1 MFKKILIANR
11 GEIATRIIR
20 TCREMGIHTI
30 AVYEKPD
37 QGSRHVRIA
46 DECVLL
52 EAPGGF
58 MNQEAILQIA
68 QKTGAEAIH
77 PGYGY
82 LAEEPEFV
90 RACEEAGVAFIGPNS
105 DILETLRDKIKALAK
120 ARAAGF
126 PVVDYAPIA
135 FDKDD
140 LGALDAAAD
149 LIGYPL
155 VVKSCRGGR
164 SSTGRLLKSPDNL
177 MPVVRRAQAEAQ
189 AMYGNRRVYLEKAIL
204 PAHQVGVQ
212 ILADKHG
219 RFIHLGEREGSAQ
232 SSNRKVV
239 EEAPAPCLTQAKR
252 EELWQ
257 MALDIARLF
266 GYENAGTVE
275 FLIDKKGN
283 FYFTEIKARI
293 QVDHLLAEMMTR
305 IDLVK
310 EQILIASGAPLR
322 HTQANIRLEGWAMMC
337 RIHAED
343 PWRHLPSPGHLRR
356 VRFPG
361 GPEIRVDTY
370 VYSGCDVPAKYHSLI
385 AKLAVWAEDRPQA
398 LERIRRAI
406 EDFQLVGTPT
416 NLPLLQHVLCSE
428 AFANGRYNTSLLT
441 RGFEC
446 VPQDDVYYRDLAVIA
461 AMLYVRRN
469 QMFLPTDPPRTRR
482 GWHQDSR
489 RLPE

>member
-30 AVYEKPD
+30 ALYEKPD
-37 QGSRHVRIA
+37 KGSRHVRIA

-52 EAPGGF
+52 DTPDGF
-58 MNQEAILQIA
+58 MDQEAILQIA
-68 QKTGAEAIH
+68 QETAVDAIH

-90 RACEEAGVAFIGPNS
+90 RACEEAGVVFVGPNS
-105 DILETLRDKIKALAK
+105 VVLETLRDKIKALAQ

-135 FDKDD
+135 FGDGD
-140 LGALDAAAD
+140 LEALDEAAD

-164 SSTGRLLKSPDNL
+164 SSTERLLLSPDKL
-177 MPVVRRAQAEAQ
+177 DPVVRRAQAEAQ
-189 AMYGNRRVYLEKAIL
+189 AMYGNRRVYLEKAVL

-212 ILADKHG
+212 ILADKQGHI
-219 RFIHLGEREGSAQ
+219 IHLGDREGSAQ
-232 SSNRKVV
+232 YSNRKVV
-239 EEAPAPCLTQAKR
+239 EEAPASCLTDTQR
-252 EELWQ
+252 EELWE
-257 MALDIARLF
+257 MALGIARLF
-266 GYENAGTVE
+266 HYENVGTVE
-275 FLIDKKGN
+275 FLIDSDGN
-283 FYFTEIKARI
+283 VYFTEIKARI
-293 QVDHLLAEMMTR
+293 QVDHVLAEMMTR
-305 IDLVK
+305 IDLVR
-310 EQILIASGAPLR
+310 EQILMAAGEPLSR
-322 HTQANIRLEGWAMMC
+322 SQAEIQLEGWAMMC

-343 PWRHLPSPGHLRR
+343 PWRRLPSPGRLRR

-385 AKLAVWAEDRPQA
+385 AKLAVWAEDRPQC

-416 NLPLLQHVLCSE
+416 NLPLLQHVLCGE
-428 AFANGRYNTSLLT
+428 AFANGRYDTSLLT
-441 RGFEC
+441 HDFKC
-446 VPQDDVYYRDLAVIA
+446 APQEEVYYRDLAVIA

-469 QMFLPTDPPRTRR
+469 QMFLPTEPPRTRR
-482 GWHQDSR
+482 GWHRDSR

>member
-1 MFKKILIANR
+1 MFKKVLIANR

-52 EAPGGF
+52 DAPDGF
-58 MNQEAILQIA
+58 MNQEAILRIA
-68 QKTGAEAIH
+68 QETGAEAIH

-82 LAEEPEFV
+82 LAEEPDFV
-90 RACEEAGVAFIGPNS
+90 RACEEAGVVFIGPNAAV
-105 DILETLRDKIKALAK
+105 LQTLRDKIKAMA
-120 ARAAGF
+120 AVRAAGF

-135 FDKDD
+135 FDVTD
-140 LGALDAAAD
+140 LDALDATAD

-164 SSTGRLLKSPDNL
+164 SSTERLLRSPARLAQIVD
-177 MPVVRRAQAEAQ
+177 RAQAEAY
-189 AMYGNRRVYLEKAIL
+189 AMYGSHRVYLEKAIL

-212 ILADKHG
+212 ILADKQG
-219 RFIHLGEREGSAQ
+219 NLIHLGEREGSAQ
-232 SSNRKVV
+232 YSNRKVV
-239 EEAPAPCLTQAKR
+239 EEAPASCLSDRQR

-257 MALDIARLF
+257 MALSIARLF
-266 GYENAGTVE
+266 KYENAGTVE
-275 FLIDKKGN
+275 FLIDTEGN

-293 QVDHLLAEMMTR
+293 QVDHVLAEMMTR
-305 IDLVK
+305 IDLVR
-310 EQILIASGAPLR
+310 EQIRLAAGEPLR
-322 HTQANIRLEGWAMMC
+322 RTQDDIQLEGWSMMC

-343 PWRHLPSPGHLRR
+343 PWRKLPSPGQLRR
-356 VRFPG
+356 VRAPG

-385 AKLAVWAEDRPQA
+385 AKLAVWAEDRPQC

-416 NLPLLQHVLCSE
+416 NLPLLQYVLCGD
-428 AFANGRYNTSLLT
+428 AFANGRYDTSLLA
-441 RGFEC
+441 RDFEC
-446 VPQDDVYYRDLAVIA
+446 MPQDDFYYRDLAVIA

-469 QMFLPTDPPRTRR
+469 QMFHPTSPPRTRN
-482 GWHQDSR
+482 GWHRDSR

>member
-52 EAPGGF
+52 DAQGGF
-58 MNQEAILQIA
+58 MNQAAILKIA
-68 QKTGAEAIH
+68 QETDADAIH

-90 RACEEAGVAFIGPNS
+90 RACEEAGITFVGPNPAV
-105 DILETLRDKIKALAK
+105 LETLRDKIKALAT
-120 ARAAGF
+120 ASAAGY

-135 FDKDD
+135 FGEDD
-140 LGALDAAAD
+140 MGALNAAAD

-164 SSTGRLLKSPDNL
+164 SSTERLLQSPKRL
-177 MPVVRRAQAEAQ
+177 AQVVRRAQAEAH
-189 AMYGNRRVYLEKAIL
+189 AMYDNRHVYLEKAIL

-212 ILADKHG
+212 ILGDKQG
-219 RFIHLGEREGSAQ
+219 NIVHLGEREGSAVYG
-232 SSNRKVV
+232 NRKVV
-239 EEAPAPCLTQAKR
+239 EEAPASCLSDTQR
-252 EELWQ
+252 EELWE
-257 MALDIARLF
+257 MALGIARLF
-266 GYENAGTVE
+266 NYENAGTVE
-275 FLIDKKGN
+275 FLIDPDGK

-293 QVDHLLAEMMTR
+293 QVDHVLAEMMTR
-305 IDLVK
+305 IDLVR
-310 EQILIASGAPLR
+310 EQILLASGEPLTR
-322 HTQANIRLEGWAMMC
+322 TQDDIRLEGWAMMC

-343 PWRHLPSPGHLRR
+343 PWRKLPSPGRLRR

-385 AKLAVWAEDRPQA
+385 AKLAVWAEDRQQC
-398 LERIRRAI
+398 LERVRRAI

-416 NLPLLQHVLCSE
+416 NLPLLQYVLCGTG
-428 AFANGRYNTSLLT
+428 FTNGRYDTSLLT
-441 RGFEC
+441 NDFKC
-446 VPQDDVYYRDLAVIA
+446 VPQDDVYYRDMAVIA

-469 QMFLPTDPPRTRR
+469 QMFVPTEPPRTRR
-482 GWHQDSR
+482 GWHRDSR

>member
-20 TCREMGIHTI
+20 TCREMGIYTI
-30 AVYEKPD
+30 ALYEKPD

-52 EAPGGF
+52 DAPDGF
-58 MNQEAILQIA
+58 MNQDEILRIA
-68 QKTGAEAIH
+68 QETGAEAIH

-82 LAEEPEFV
+82 LAEEPEFA
-90 RACEEAGVAFIGPNS
+90 RACAAAGIVFVGPNS
-105 DILETLRDKIKALAK
+105 DILATLRDKIQALAK
-120 ARAAGF
+120 VSAAGF
-126 PVVDYAPIA
+126 PVVDYAPVG

-164 SSTGRLLKSPDNL
+164 SSTERLLQSPKRL
-177 MPVVRRAQAEAQ
+177 TQVVRRAQAEAH

-212 ILADKHG
+212 ILGDKQG
-219 RFIHLGEREGSAQ
+219 NIIHLGDREGSAVY
-232 SSNRKVV
+232 SNHKAV
-239 EEAPAPCLTQAKR
+239 EEAPAPCLSATQR
-252 EELWQ
+252 TELWE
-257 MALDIARLF
+257 MALGIARLF
-266 GYENAGTVE
+266 KYENAGTVE
-275 FLIDKKGN
+275 FLVDANGR
-283 FYFTEIKARI
+283 FYFTEMKARI
-293 QVDHLLAEMMTR
+293 QVDHVLAEMMTR
-305 IDLVK
+305 LDLVR
-310 EQILIASGAPLR
+310 EQILLASGEPLNR
-322 HTQANIRLEGWAMMC
+322 TQDDIRLEGWAMMC

-343 PWRHLPSPGHLRR
+343 PWRRLPSPGHLRR

-385 AKLAVWAEDRPQA
+385 AKLAVWAEDRPQC
-398 LERIRRAI
+398 LERVRRAI

-416 NLPLLQHVLCSE
+416 NLPLLQHILCSE
-428 AFANGRYNTSLLT
+428 GFANGRYDTSLLT
-441 RGFEC
+441 QDFKC
-446 VPQDDVYYRDLAVIA
+446 VPQDDVYYRDMAVIA

-469 QMFLPTDPPRTRR
+469 QMFVPTEPPRTRS
-482 GWHQDSR
+482 GWHRDSR

>member
-1 MFKKILIANR
+1 MFKKVLIANR

-30 AVYEKPD
+30 ALYEKPD

-46 DECVLL
+46 NECVLL
-52 EAPGGF
+52 DAPGGF
-58 MNQEAILQIA
+58 MNQEVILQIA

-90 RACEEAGVAFIGPNS
+90 RACEEAGVVFIGPNS
-105 DILETLRDKIKALAK
+105 AVLQTLRDKIKALAK
-120 ARAAGF
+120 AGAAGF
-126 PVVDYAPIA
+126 PVVDFAPIA
-135 FDKDD
+135 FDVDD

-164 SSTGRLLKSPDNL
+164 GSTERLLRSPDKL
-177 MPVVRRAQAEAQ
+177 EPVVRRAQAEAQ
-189 AMYGNRRVYLEKAIL
+189 AMYGGRRVYLEKAIM

-212 ILADKHG
+212 ILADKQG
-219 RFIHLGEREGSAQ
+219 NIIHLGEREGSAQ
-232 SSNRKVV
+232 YSNRKVV
-239 EEAPAPCLTQAKR
+239 EEAPASCLTETQR
-252 EELWQ
+252 GELWD
-257 MALDIARLF
+257 MALGIARLF
-266 GYENAGTVE
+266 NYENAGTVE
-275 FLIDKKGN
+275 FLIDTHGN

-293 QVDHLLAEMMTR
+293 QVDHVLAEMMTR
-305 IDLVK
+305 IDLVR
-310 EQILIASGAPLR
+310 EQIRLAAGELLVR
-322 HTQANIRLEGWAMMC
+322 TQDDIRLEGWSMMC

-343 PWRHLPSPGHLRR
+343 PWRKLPSPGYLRR

-385 AKLAVWAEDRPQA
+385 AKLAVWAEDRPQC

-416 NLPLLQHVLCSE
+416 NLPLLQYVLCGD
-428 AFANGRYNTSLLT
+428 AFANGRYDTSLLA
-441 RGFEC
+441 RDFEC
-446 VPQDDVYYRDLAVIA
+446 LPQDDAYYRDLAVIA

-469 QMFLPTDPPRTRR
+469 QMFRPTVSPRSHN

>member
-11 GEIATRIIR
+11 GEIATRIVR

-52 EAPGGF
+52 DAPGGF

-68 QKTGAEAIH
+68 QETGAEAIH

-90 RACEEAGVAFIGPNS
+90 RACEEAGIVFIGPNS
-105 DILETLRDKIKALAK
+105 AVLETLRDKINALAK
-120 ARAAGF
+120 ASAAGF
-126 PVVDYAPIA
+126 PVVDFAPIA
-135 FDKDD
+135 FDAGD
-140 LGALDAAAD
+140 LKALDAAAN
-149 LIGYPL
+149 LLGYPL
-155 VVKSCRGGR
+155 VVKSSRGGR
-164 SSTGRLLKSPDNL
+164 GATGRLLSSATAL
-177 MPVVRRAQAEAQ
+177 EAVVRRAQAEAQ
-189 AMYGNRRVYLEKAIL
+189 AMYGSRRVYLEKAVL
-204 PAHQVGVQ
+204 PSHQVGVQ
-212 ILADKHG
+212 ILADKQG
-219 RFIHLGEREGSAQ
+219 NIIHLGEREGSAQ
-232 SSNRKVV
+232 YSNRKVV
-239 EEAPAPCLTQAKR
+239 EEAPAPCLTDTQR
-252 EELWQ
+252 EALWE
-257 MALDIARLF
+257 MALGIARLF
-266 GYENAGTVE
+266 KYENAGTVE
-275 FLIDKKGN
+275 FLIDPDGN
-283 FYFTEIKARI
+283 VFFTEIKARI
-293 QVDHLLAEMMTR
+293 QVDHVLAEMMTR
-305 IDLVK
+305 IDLVR
-310 EQILIASGAPLR
+310 EQVLLAAGAPLNR
-322 HTQANIRLEGWAMMC
+322 TQADIRLEGWAMMC

-343 PWRHLPSPGHLRR
+343 PWRRLPSPGHLRR

-385 AKLAVWAEDRPQA
+385 AKLAVWAEDRPQC

-416 NLPLLQHVLCSE
+416 NLPLLQYVLCGDG
-428 AFANGRYNTSLLT
+428 FANGRYDTSLLT
-441 RGFEC
+441 HDFKC

-469 QMFLPTDPPRTRR
+469 QMFVPTEPPRTRS
-482 GWHQDSR
+482 GWHRDSR